1 MTALLTVRCGA
12 QVQGGPAGLLDP
24 GQAPRDVALL
34 DGPVRLQ
41 LLHLPA
47 RRLRDLHQVG
57 VGPVAAC
64 MGRAPAVVRRALRVG
79 LLGNFLDNCNN

>member
-1 MTALLTVRCGA
+1 MTVRCGP
-12 QVQGGPAGLLDP
+12 QVQGGPARLLDP

-34 DGPVRLQ
+34 YRPVRLQ

-57 VGPVAAC
+57 VGPVVAAC
-64 MGRAPAVVRRALRVG
+64 MRRAPAVVRRALGVG
-79 LLGNFLDNCNN
+79 LLGNFLDNCDN